1 MMCIRRK
8 LKRKVGM
15 LKVGQY
21 CAKFVKLLEI
31 FIFVFDKILIDRN
44 ISSEYKHSPEA
55 DKAAVPR
62 INKSGSCRASEC

>member
-1 MMCIRRK
+1 MCIRRK

-15 LKVGQY
+15 LKLGGQD

-44 ISSEYKHSPEA
+44 ITPS
-55 DKAAVPR
+55 
-62 INKSGSCRASEC
+62 INILQEQTKQLFLV